1 MKIRQG
7 FVSNSSSSSF
17 IAVGDVKKYKEYSDI
32 EELIENSE
40 NIVLVGNEDG
50 LNDKEYCETIHFSES
65 YDEQMED
72 GRILITEDMV
82 GKYIIYGTKMS

>member
-17 IAVGDVKKYKEYSDI
+17 IAVGDIKKYKEYSDI

-40 NIVLVGNEDG
+40 DIVLVGYEDG
-50 LNDKEYCETIHFSES
+50 LNDKEYCKTICFSES
-65 YDEQMED
+65 SDECMTK

-82 GKYIIYGTKMS
+82 GKFIIHGTKNS

>member
-17 IAVGDVKKYKEYSDI
+17 IAVGDIKKYEKYEDI
-32 EELIENSE
+32 EDLIENSDKE
-40 NIVLVGNEDG
+40 MLVGSEDG
-50 LNDKEYCETIHFSES
+50 LNDKEYCEPIHFTES
-65 YDEQMED
+65 GDDYMDN

-82 GKYIIYGTKMS
+82 GKYVIYGTKMS